1 MTTMTEQQTTPDAAE
16 TVDPGATAGA
26 VDTKEQEVAR
36 KVAII
41 CSKGSLDMA
50 YPGLIMANAARMMG
64 MDAMIFFT
72 FWGLDVVTKSKV
84 EHLHAEMLGNPS
96 SPMPHAV
103 MGLPGM
109 EALATM
115 MMKKKMENLDIPD
128 IPELLEILD
137 EAGAEMYS
145 CQLAMEMFDVAQD
158 DLVPQVRESL
168 TAMDFWEKAEGA
180 QVVFI

>member
-50 YPGLIMANAARMMG
+50 YPGLIMANAARMRG

-96 SPMPHAV
+96 SPMPHNGACGPGAPV
-103 MGLPGM
+103 YCLVGALHAPPRAPALEASSCFQSWPGLCDG
-109 EALATM
+109 
-115 MMKKKMENLDIPD
+115 
-128 IPELLEILD
+128 
-137 EAGAEMYS
+137 
-145 CQLAMEMFDVAQD
+145 
-158 DLVPQVRESL
+158 R
-168 TAMDFWEKAEGA
+168 
-180 QVVFI
+180 